1 MCPYV
6 TLKKYGENTSQLYC
20 TNCQKKPWIFRN
32 DVVPQNSGPHDRNCE
47 KTSAVAHLKY
57 ISLH

>member
-1 MCPYV
+1 MYPYV

-32 DVVPQNSGPHDRNCE
+32 DVVPTTEIVRKRARWPIKKN
-47 KTSAVAHLKY
+47 